1 MADVAKGRRTK
12 LLGVPPETIEP
23 QKPKVLIYGPPG
35 VGKTWQ
41 AIQFPGVYFFDHER
55 GADLDHY
62 RKVLKE
68 SGGAYFG
75 PDQGSLDFETVIG
88 QVQALATEQHRYGTM
103 VFDSITKLFNAAI
116 IDEQERLGDKDAFGA
131 SKKGPVRQIARLLKW
146 VTRADMNAIFICH
159 QKDEWGK
166 DDKGNREVIG
176 YTFDGWEKLAF
187 ELHLL
192 LRISKIGAGESAKRF
207 AHVGK
212 SRMIGFPEGTR
223 FDWTYEDF
231 AERYGRDVI
240 EKASKPIVL
249 ASEDQVS
256 AVKRLLETVK
266 VSDDF
271 AEKCFKKAN
280 VDEWL
285 EMETDQIAKVIDALQ
300 AKLAPQPAETVQS
313 VAA

>member
-1 MADVAKGRRTK
+1 M
-12 LLGVPPETIEP
+12 
-23 QKPKVLIYGPPG
+23 LIYGPPG

-41 AIQFPGVYFFDHER
+41 AIRFPGVYFFDHEQ

-62 RKVLKE
+62 RIQLKE

-75 PDQGSLDFETVIG
+75 PDQGSLDFETVIE
-88 QVQALATEQHRYGTM
+88 QVQALATVQHPYGTM
-103 VFDSITKLFNAAI
+103 VFDSITKLFNSAI

-146 VTRADMNAIFICH
+146 VNRADMNAIFICH

-166 DDKGNREVIG
+166 DEKGNREVVG

-192 LRISKIGAGESAKRF
+192 LRISQIGSGDSARRF

-212 SRMIGFPEGTR
+212 SRMLGFPSGQR

-249 ASEDQVS
+249 ATEEQV
-256 AVKRLLETVK
+256 AEVHQLLETVK

-280 VDEWL
+280 VDDWP
-285 EMETDQIAKVIDALQ
+285 EMEAEHIVKVIDALQ
-300 AKLAPQPAETVQS
+300 CRCLHPNRPKPVQS
-313 VAA
+313 VAT